1 METKRYL
8 ELNKK
13 ESYIIVNTLN
23 DLRTKWL
30 NENDILFI
38 DVLENILNK
47 IYGNGD
53 ITIIDKEYCLLINVL
68 NKKRLELEKNKED
81 TTELEDL
88 LLKIIDSPKNKEMVF
103 VRDEAR

>member
-8 ELNKK
+8 ELDENEKH
-13 ESYIIVNTLN
+13 IIVNTLN
-23 DLRTKWL
+23 ELRTSWL

-47 IYGNGD
+47 LYESD
-53 ITIIDKEYCLLINVL
+53 EITITNKEYCLLVNVL

-88 LLKIIDSPKNKEMVF
+88 LLKIIDSPKTREMVF

>member
-8 ELNKK
+8 ELSEN
-13 ESYIIVNTLN
+13 ESHIIINTLN
-23 DLRTKWL
+23 DLRTKWI

-38 DVLENILNK
+38 DVLDNILSK
-47 IYGNGD
+47 IYENED
-53 ITIIDKEYCLLINVL
+53 IIITNKEYCCLVNVL

-103 VRDEAR
+103 IRDEAR

>member
-38 DVLENILNK
+38 DVLENIWKWRYYN
-47 IYGNGD
+47 NW
-53 ITIIDKEYCLLINVL
+53 
-68 NKKRLELEKNKED
+68 
-81 TTELEDL
+81 
-88 LLKIIDSPKNKEMVF
+88 
-103 VRDEAR
+103 